1 MLDVRLFGFGVPV
14 GEIRFTEAV
23 HFAPSGRVF
32 TARVGYKEAIFLF
45 GKCFYLL
52 FIKDIFE
59 CEVTFAYMHVRRC
72 SKARTNSL
80 PACIEKESCSVK
92 VGMILCL
99 LSKDMESA
107 NGPLNVRLEAMMI
120 ASTFIIYAVSPR
132 ECEVNVAQTMMEKSV
147 EKSVVIGWGT
157 ESFSRDFGF
166 KRICQLAR

>member
-1 MLDVRLFGFGVPV
+1 MFQSPNELLASVYRERELFRKGW
-14 GEIRFTEAV
+14 
-23 HFAPSGRVF
+23 
-32 TARVGYKEAIFLF
+32 
-45 GKCFYLL
+45 
-52 FIKDIFE
+52 
-59 CEVTFAYMHVRRC
+59 
-72 SKARTNSL
+72 
-80 PACIEKESCSVK
+80 
-92 VGMILCL
+92 MILCL

-166 KRICQLAR
+166 KESASWRARLVLALGIED